1 MKNKHLYRYGNYLFS
16 CVCALNSMKGHTPF
30 IKHLLI
36 YLKSWVT
43 GRTIETKRRQRV
55 RHNFHLVHTPNAMAR
70 SGLKS
75 GARGLFW
82 ASHVG
87 TDAQELGLFFVAFQ
101 SVLPGG

>member
-1 MKNKHLYRYGNYLFS
+1 MAGETEGGSWSLSLLLLWGLF
-16 CVCALNSMKGHTPF
+16 KIYF
-30 IKHLLI
+30 I

-75 GARGLFW
+75 GARGFFW

-87 TDAQELGLFFVAFQ
+87 TDAQELGLFVAFQ
-101 SVLPGG
+101 SVLPRS